1 MCSSHLNPSG
11 HSDLWNWLSLSL
23 NPTAPLSKHSTN
35 LSRASPSWLTGVP
48 KRVPAVLL
56 CRVGRNIRTRSN
68 GNRSALAIVEY
79 QNTHRNI
86 KKEGM
91 TMTLNCEHQKS
102 LHLPVTATCYFGP
115 FHRRGLSVAHYEVH
129 TDMPL
134 ALRSAIPWMGG
145 WAYHHHIGEPHSCVD
160 KNHQNCAVVLLDIFL
175 FLFARS
181 PVMLRWCITVLYM

>member
-23 NPTAPLSKHSTN
+23 NPNPTAPLSKHSTN

-91 TMTLNCEHQKS
+91 KLTLNCEHQKS

-115 FHRRGLSVAHYEVH
+115 FQSPPWPLSCSLWGAYRHAACPAVVSDPMDRGLS
-129 TDMPL
+129 L
-134 ALRSAIPWMGG
+134 
-145 WAYHHHIGEPHSCVD
+145 
-160 KNHQNCAVVLLDIFL
+160 
-175 FLFARS
+175 
-181 PVMLRWCITVLYM
+181 